1 MLSLTRDVVT
11 QKTAKCEQK
20 HIFCHLLYSRNGS
33 GRYKDGGVDHLQK
46 ERESESRVREVGVVR
61 RAEAGWNSG
70 LSACSV
76 FLDMSGPGLRWVEEV
91 LWRTPG
97 LPAPQHTHCVSHLEA
112 HSTASPYNPAF
123 THSVPYVSSPTL
135 LPHVSAL
142 LVDIAS
148 LRLADFP
155 FLNNSSCLEAGAE

>member
-11 QKTAKCEQK
+11 QKTAECEQK
-20 HIFCHLLYSRNGS
+20 HISCHLLYSRNGS
-33 GRYKDGGVDHLQK
+33 GRYKDGGVDHPQK

-61 RAEAGWNSG
+61 RAEAAWNSS

-97 LPAPQHTHCVSHLEA
+97 LPPPAPNTHTL
-112 HSTASPYNPAF
+112 
-123 THSVPYVSSPTL
+123 
-135 LPHVSAL
+135 
-142 LVDIAS
+142 
-148 LRLADFP
+148 
-155 FLNNSSCLEAGAE
+155 CLTP